1 MRSLSTTPAATPA
14 PMIQQGGN
22 DPRFIPIG
30 GDLLYVGNTSGRCA
44 CGTIGHGQ
52 AGRCL
57 MHARLLADD
66 RTPKSPLAH

>member
-1 MRSLSTTPAATPA
+1 VRSRSKTLMATPVSI
-14 PMIQQGGN
+14 IQEWAN

-57 MHARLLADD
+57 MHARLLADNG
-66 RTPKSPLAH
+66 TPKGHLAH

>member
-1 MRSLSTTPAATPA
+1 VRSRSKTLMATPA
-14 PMIQQGGN
+14 PMIQEWAS

-30 GDLLYVGNTSGRCA
+30 SDLLYVGNTSGRCA

-57 MHARLLADD
+57 MHARLLADNGV
-66 RTPKSPLAH
+66 PKGHLAH